1 MQTQV
6 MSNLELIRDFVN
18 TSDLESGEDKL
29 ADTQGLQYWL
39 VFHGLAELRD
49 RATEQDLLAAREIR
63 EAIRELLRGHNGF
76 GVDLDAASATLD
88 EASRETGL
96 AVRFE
101 DGAIR
106 LVSSDTGVAGGLGRV
121 LAAVGAAMAD
131 GSWRRLKACRSDTCR
146 WAFIDNARNLSR
158 QWCDM
163 AVCGNR
169 AKVQR
174 FSQRHRALGIARQ
187 SESGSGPGSS
197 PRFDAR

>member
-1 MQTQV
+1 

-18 TSDLESGEDKL
+18 TADLEGGEDKL
-29 ADTQGLQYWL
+29 ADTEGLQYWL
-39 VFHGLAELRD
+39 VFNGLAELRA
-49 RATEQDLLAAREIR
+49 RATERDLAAAREIR
-63 EAIRELLRGHNGF
+63 EAIRELLRSHNGIE
-76 GVDLDAASATLD
+76 VDLDAASATLD
-88 EASRETGL
+88 AAAREVGL

-106 LVSSDTGVAGGLGRV
+106 FVPSDTGVTGGVGRV

-169 AKVQR
+169 AKA
-174 FSQRHRALGIARQ
+174 RAFRSRNA
-187 SESGSGPGSS
+187 
-197 PRFDAR
+197 

>member
-1 MQTQV
+1 
-6 MSNLELIRDFVN
+6 MSNLELICDFVN
-18 TSDLESGEDKL
+18 TADLESGEDKL
-29 ADTQGLQYWL
+29 ADTWGLQYWL
-39 VFHGLAELRD
+39 VFHGLAQLRD
-49 RATEQDLLAAREIR
+49 RATEQDLVAAREIR
-63 EAIRELLRGHNGF
+63 EAIRELLRGHNGIDA
-76 GVDLDAASATLD
+76 DLDAASAALD

-106 LVSSDTGVAGGLGRV
+106 FVPSDTGITGGLGGV

-131 GSWRRLKACRSDTCR
+131 GSWLRLKACRSDTCR

-169 AKVQR
+169 AKA
-174 FSQRHRALGIARQ
+174 RAYRSRNA
-187 SESGSGPGSS
+187 
-197 PRFDAR
+197 

>member
-1 MQTQV
+1 

-18 TSDLESGEDKL
+18 TADLESGEDKL

-39 VFHGLAELRD
+39 VFHRLAQLRD
-49 RATEQDLLAAREIR
+49 RATEQDLVAAREIR
-63 EAIRELLRGHNGF
+63 EAIRELLRGHNEID
-76 GVDLDAASATLD
+76 VDLDAASATLD
-88 EASRETGL
+88 EASRVTGL

-101 DGAIR
+101 DGAIHFAP
-106 LVSSDTGVAGGLGRV
+106 SDMGIAGGLGRV

-169 AKVQR
+169 AKA
-174 FSQRHRALGIARQ
+174 RAYRSRNA
-187 SESGSGPGSS
+187 
-197 PRFDAR
+197 